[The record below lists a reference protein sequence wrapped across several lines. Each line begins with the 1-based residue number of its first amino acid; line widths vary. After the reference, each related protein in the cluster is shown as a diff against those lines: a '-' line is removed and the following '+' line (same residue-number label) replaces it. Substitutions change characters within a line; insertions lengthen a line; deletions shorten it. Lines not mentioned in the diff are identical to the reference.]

1 MSGETA
7 EPGGMAI
14 LLTPCKAPS
23 GSAWKVDMGLRL
35 GTGDHLE
42 AVEIVQ
48 VDPKPERWREGAGK
62 GQGQARLQEVTTV
75 AVIDHSP

>member
-48 VDPKPERWREGAGK
+48 VDPKPERWGGRVLGRARAR
-62 GQGQARLQEVTTV
+62 QGFRR
-75 AVIDHSP
+75 